1 MEKRR
6 RCEDGGRDWNDTDGS
21 QGCLEQSEASRDKG
35 KLKPPSERQM
45 RLFLEENLDKN
56 IYTKIK
62 KESSDFSNLI
72 FRLK

>member
-45 RLFLEENLDKN
+45 RLFLEENL
-56 IYTKIK
+56 
-62 KESSDFSNLI
+62 
-72 FRLK
+72 